1 MKFAL
6 TEDSRIGQRRT
17 NQDRYGHRESRDAL
31 LMVVADGMGGH
42 RNGEIA
48 AQVATD
54 FLLDAFSRQALPRLS
69 DPFLFLSRGLQDA
82 HLEISRISE
91 ARGFDESPRTT
102 LVACVVQDGIAYWAH
117 AGDARLYLLRDGRI
131 HSRTRDHT
139 RVGQLVDQG
148 LLDPDKARD
157 HPDRSKVFSCLGGS
171 LAPQIDYS
179 HKIAL
184 MPGDTLALCTDGL
197 WGPLS
202 DATLTDTL
210 SRLTPMDAVPELL
223 DTAETEGGAE
233 GDNLTLM
240 VMRWQDAPIAG
251 AVAESPSD
259 DDILRAIADV
269 RGRQS
274 LAS

>member
-1 MKFAL
+1 M
-6 TEDSRIGQRRT
+6 
-17 NQDRYGHRESRDAL
+17 
-31 LMVVADGMGGH
+31 
-42 RNGEIA
+42 
-48 AQVATD
+48 
-54 FLLDAFSRQALPRLS
+54 
-69 DPFLFLSRGLQDA
+69 QDA

-139 RVGQLVDQG
+139 RVGQLVEQG

-197 WGPLS
+197 SGPLS
-202 DATLTDTL
+202 DTTLIDTLT
-210 SRLTPMDAVPELL
+210 RLADGCGAGTPRYRRGGRRRRRRRPDPDGDALAGCSHRRRGGRSPAMTTSCVPLP
-223 DTAETEGGAE
+223 
-233 GDNLTLM
+233 M
-240 VMRWQDAPIAG
+240 YAG
-251 AVAESPSD
+251 AHP
-259 DDILRAIADV
+259 
-269 RGRQS
+269 
-274 LAS
+274 